1 MSLDSRFEGKEGS
14 YQFEAC
20 ELVIPLLDIDIM
32 GIPFSFLRFVNLETD
47 YALRSPTPLWL
58 LAFITFPGLEFAW
71 LVPEF
76 DPLLAYRIVNLLLPS
91 LSSVLSESPRASSGF
106 SQYGCFL
113 GSASLSVKKIR
124 MPPGLPIGSP
134 THPPAIQY
142 RPHPLSQS
150 VPLVSVSDDSCL
162 DSSGR
167 TATGACFPCV
177 GRVPSEDEANPD
189 SRNTQAT
196 TFSFGPPQTMV
207 TAPETE
213 SILASLHLSL
223 PSFFASLF
231 YRLLSVSDAWR
242 ALALVLVNLSLL
254 PSLPVVGLSFS
265 FLSALSR
272 SGTRS
277 VYASAPAETG
287 FGENTSR
294 ATDRSESLSPT
305 NGSAPI
311 FPTAISAICAWTRST
326 GYGSES

>member
-1 MSLDSRFEGKEGS
+1 MIQYRTWRISVSQSRDSNPNYAFTYRTIFLDSLGESRESSQFEANAKSSMSLDSRFEGKEGS

-71 LVPEF
+71 LVLEF

-142 RPHPLSQS
+142 RPHPLSQI
-150 VPLVSVSDDSCL
+150 L
-162 DSSGR
+162 
-167 TATGACFPCV
+167 
-177 GRVPSEDEANPD
+177 NP
-189 SRNTQAT
+189 
-196 TFSFGPPQTMV
+196 
-207 TAPETE
+207 
-213 SILASLHLSL
+213 
-223 PSFFASLF
+223 
-231 YRLLSVSDAWR
+231 
-242 ALALVLVNLSLL
+242 
-254 PSLPVVGLSFS
+254 
-265 FLSALSR
+265 
-272 SGTRS
+272 
-277 VYASAPAETG
+277 
-287 FGENTSR
+287 
-294 ATDRSESLSPT
+294 
-305 NGSAPI
+305 
-311 FPTAISAICAWTRST
+311 
-326 GYGSES
+326 